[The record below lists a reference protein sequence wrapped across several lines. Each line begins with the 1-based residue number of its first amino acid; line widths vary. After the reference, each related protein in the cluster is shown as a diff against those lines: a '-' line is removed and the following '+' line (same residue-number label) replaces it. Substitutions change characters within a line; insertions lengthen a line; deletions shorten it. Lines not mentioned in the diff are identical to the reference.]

1 MNLKDYRISSG
12 LTQESLAEKSN
23 ISIRTIQRIEKG
35 KTLGS
40 TYTLKKLSEAL
51 NLEDWK
57 SLIEI
62 EPIIKHM
69 ADLKLIKLMNL
80 SSLAVLI
87 IPFGNFIFPLIYFF
101 KENKK
106 LNSVGRRILSFQLLW
121 VLTTLVLMLI
131 LPMVLY
137 WFFDSLKGARVPLFV
152 LVYFISVVINLFF
165 ILRIAIRLNSEK
177 DILKFVPQVF

>member
-1 MNLKDYRISSG
+1 MNLRDYRISSG

-35 KTLGS
+35 QTLGS

-57 SLIEI
+57 SLLES

-69 ADLKLIKLMNL
+69 ADLKLVKLMNL

-87 IPFGNFIFPLIYFF
+87 VPFGNFIFPLIFF
-101 KENKK
+101 FNKNKK
-106 LNSVGRRILSFQLLW
+106 MNSEGRKILSFQLLW
-121 VLTTLVLMLI
+121 MLTTLVLMLI
-131 LPMVLY
+131 LPLILF
-137 WFFDSLKGARVPLFV
+137 WFFDSLKGARIPLYV
-152 LVYFISVVINLFF
+152 LVYSISVVANLLF